1 MEWITPERIIWLLT
15 PAPLLNQTTK
25 VYRIFEVQ
33 IFMPRRQAVTADFFQ
48 AS

>member
-1 MEWITPERIIWLLT
+1 MEWIIPERIIWLQTL
-15 PAPLLNQTTK
+15 APLLNQIIK
-25 VYRIFEVQ
+25 AYRIFAVQ